1 MITKAE
7 MTPRCHKSFG
17 TVRIM
22 NHHHEERETKMEINE
37 LAEALNRSTGEWL
50 NAWIKATGPLATEQ
64 DVTAFMSLAGDKR
77 DMAHELVT
85 KLAQGQLER
94 YRAEKHTA

>member
-1 MITKAE
+1 MSYI
-7 MTPRCHKSFG
+7 
-17 TVRIM
+17 
-22 NHHHEERETKMEINE
+22 EERENMEINE

-50 NAWIKATGPLATEQ
+50 NAWIKATGPLATED
-64 DVTAFMSLAGDKR
+64 DVTAFMSLAGEKR

>member
-1 MITKAE
+1 
-7 MTPRCHKSFG
+7 
-17 TVRIM
+17 M

-50 NAWIKATGPLATEQ
+50 NAWIKATGPLATED
-64 DVTAFMSLAGDKR
+64 DVTAFMSLAGEKR

-94 YRAEKHTA
+94 YRAEKQSA

>member
-1 MITKAE
+1 MFDTLCLGQYTRVMSNTK
-7 MTPRCHKSFG
+7 
-17 TVRIM
+17 
-22 NHHHEERETKMEINE
+22 ERENMEINE

-50 NAWIKATGPLATEQ
+50 NAWIKATGPLATED
-64 DVTAFMSLAGDKR
+64 DVTAFMSLAGHKR